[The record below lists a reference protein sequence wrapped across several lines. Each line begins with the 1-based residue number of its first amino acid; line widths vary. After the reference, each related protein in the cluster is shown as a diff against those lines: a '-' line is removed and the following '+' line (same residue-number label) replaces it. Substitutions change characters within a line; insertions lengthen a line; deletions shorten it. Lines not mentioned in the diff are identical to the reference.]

1 MIASFR
7 LDRATGR
14 SHRAWAAA
22 IGLALIVLLG
32 FAARVY
38 HLDFAELAGDEG
50 FSYVFI
56 QRSYGQMISDTLTM
70 REPHPVG
77 SYFLQK
83 AWVSL
88 AGISEFALRFSSVW
102 FGVLAI
108 ALAWRFARELGFS
121 RGTALAAAALM
132 ALGPFAVFYSRE
144 MRMYSMLLALTLA
157 STLLMWMLLHRNSWG
172 IVPAYVAA
180 SWLALQMH
188 YYAGFVFVA
197 QNLFVFSSAVFLPS
211 ACLRASAP
219 LRFTAAV
226 DRHIVSAPL
235 ARWVAAQVMLLALSL
250 PWLIVARD
258 VLVNY
263 HGAAGINLSPAEA
276 LTAWFSAFLFGP
288 NVTDGRPALAA
299 FGAALI
305 AAAFVKLLVGAPR
318 MRRQAWL
325 LALYL
330 FVPLAIAWA
339 ASLNRPIFSERY
351 SIAALAPFQLLLAIA
366 VVHRAQFRS
375 PALVGQIAIGR
386 LASAALGIA
395 LVAVT
400 LAGLRSY
407 QRSGVVDGHPRVWH
421 GFIRVVNRYA
431 GALPAE
437 RIRIA
442 LNFPDPVFTYYH
454 QRYLPDGPAF
464 ITLPYRAGDAEGAQ
478 QVAEELKMVGVE
490 RVLLQIVD
498 SFWDGQGI
506 AASALAREF
515 VQVEETYSGRWTVK
529 IYGRLDPAALR
540 PFGVAFAGGPSLEAA
555 HARVDMRG
563 RLVEVYLRWNGARAP
578 LNGAEKLFI
587 HISRSD
593 DPAAL
598 VGQRDEPLAPDA
610 PHLTLADGRS
620 VHAYGVRLNEDLPPG
635 RYDVRIGIYD
645 PSRDGMPRLRTGDGR
660 DALVIASFEVR

>member
-1 MIASFR
+1 
-7 LDRATGR
+7 L
-14 SHRAWAAA
+14 AAG
-22 IGLALIVLLG
+22 ISLALVMLLG

-56 QRSYGQMISDTLTM
+56 QGSYGQIVSDTLAM

-88 AGISEFALRFSSVW
+88 AGISEFALRFPSVW

-108 ALAWRFARELGFS
+108 ALAWRFVRELGFA
-121 RGTALAAAALM
+121 RGVALASAALM
-132 ALGPFAVFYSRE
+132 AFGPFAVFYSRE
-144 MRMYSMLLALTLA
+144 MRMYSMLLALSLA
-157 STLLMWMLLHRNSWG
+157 STLLMWMLLRRTFWR
-172 IVPAYVAA
+172 IALAYVAV

-188 YYAGFVFVA
+188 YYAGFVFIA
-197 QNLFVFSSAVFLPS
+197 QNLFVFSSAVFLPTEL
-211 ACLRASAP
+211 LRASALP
-219 LRFTAAV
+219 RPEGRRIAP
-226 DRHIVSAPL
+226 SPL
-235 ARWVAAQVMLLALSL
+235 ARWIIAQAALLALSL
-250 PWLIVARD
+250 PWLVVARD

-263 HGAAGINLSPAEA
+263 RGAVGINFSPAEA

-288 NVTDGRPALAA
+288 NVTDHRPALAA
-299 FGAALI
+299 FGAMLI
-305 AAAFVKLLVGAPR
+305 AAAFVKLMFGTPR

-366 VVHRAQFRS
+366 VAHRAQLRS
-375 PALVGQIAIGR
+375 PISVGQIALGHI
-386 LASAALGIA
+386 ASAFLGIMLA
-395 LVAVT
+395 IVT

-407 QRSGVVDGHPRVWH
+407 QRSEVVDGHPRIWH
-421 GFIRVVNRYA
+421 GFIQVVNRYA
-431 GALPAE
+431 SALPAD

-442 LNFPDPVFTYYH
+442 LNFPDPVFAYYH
-454 QRYLPDGPAF
+454 RRYLPDGPAF

-478 QVAEELKMVGVE
+478 QVAEELRARGVE

-498 SFWDGQGI
+498 SFWDGKGI
-506 AASALAREF
+506 AASALAHEF
-515 VQVEETYSGRWTVK
+515 VQVEETYSGRWIVK
-529 IYGRLDPAALR
+529 IYGRLDPTSLQ
-540 PFGVAFAGGPSLEAA
+540 PFDVAFVGGPSLDAA
-555 HARVDMRG
+555 HARVDVRG
-563 RLVEVYLRWNGARAP
+563 RLVEAYLRWDSTRAQ

-587 HISRSD
+587 HVSRSD
-593 DPAAL
+593 NPAAL

-610 PHLTLADGRS
+610 PHLTLADGRG

-645 PSRDGMPRLRTGDGR
+645 PSRDGMPRLPTADGR
-660 DALVIASFEVR
+660 DAVIIASFEVR

>member
-1 MIASFR
+1 MIARPRSNH
-7 LDRATGR
+7 ATGSAR
-14 SHRAWAAA
+14 RALAAG
-22 IGLALIVLLG
+22 IGLALVVLLG

-38 HLDFAELAGDEG
+38 HLDFPELAGDEG

-56 QRSYGQMISDTLTM
+56 QGSYGQIITDTLAM

-88 AGISEFALRFSSVW
+88 AGISEFALRFPSVW

-108 ALAWRFARELGFS
+108 ALAWRFTCELGFA
-121 RGTALAAAALM
+121 RGVALASAALM
-132 ALGPFAVFYSRE
+132 AFGPFAVFYSRE
-144 MRMYSMLLALTLA
+144 MRMYSMLLALSLA
-157 STLLMWMLLHRNSWG
+157 STLLMWMLLHHASRR
-172 IVPAYVAA
+172 IALAYVAV

-188 YYAGFVFVA
+188 YYAGFVFIA
-197 QNLFVFSSAVFLPS
+197 QNLFVFSNAAFLRTEF
-211 ACLRASAP
+211 LRAHASQRPGNRRITSASI
-219 LRFTAAV
+219 TCW
-226 DRHIVSAPL
+226 I
-235 ARWVAAQVMLLALSL
+235 AAQAALLALSL
-250 PWLIVARD
+250 LWLVVARD

-263 HGAAGINLSPAEA
+263 RGAVGINFSPAEA

-288 NVTDGRPALAA
+288 NVTDHRPALAA
-299 FGAALI
+299 FGAMLI
-305 AAAFVKLLVGAPR
+305 AAAFVKLMFGTSR

-366 VVHRAQFRS
+366 VAHRAHLRS
-375 PALVGQIAIGR
+375 PESVRPIALGR
-386 LASAALGIA
+386 LASAVPGIA
-395 LVAVT
+395 LAAVT

-407 QRSGVVDGHPRVWH
+407 QLSEVVDGHPRVWH
-421 GFIRVVNRYA
+421 GFIQVVHRYA
-431 GALPAE
+431 SALPAD

-454 QRYLPDGPAF
+454 RRYLPDGPAF

-478 QVAEELKMVGVE
+478 QVAEELKARGVE
-490 RVLLQIVD
+490 RVLLQVVD

-515 VQVEETYSGRWTVK
+515 VQVEETYSGRWIVQ
-529 IYGRLDPAALR
+529 IYGQLDPASLR
-540 PFGVAFAGGPSLEAA
+540 PLNVAFVGGPSLDAA
-555 HARVDMRG
+555 HARVDVRG
-563 RLVEVYLRWNGARAP
+563 RLVEVYLRWDSARAQ

-587 HISRSD
+587 HVSRSD

-610 PHLTLADGRS
+610 PHLTLADGRG

-645 PSRDGMPRLRTGDGR
+645 PSRDGMPRLPTADGR
-660 DALVIASFEVR
+660 DAVIIASFEVR